1 LSNTKFKFTTM
12 KNILFL
18 LFVSISLIGCKD
30 DAQIDPTLFNVELSI
45 IENLENGVPVLEITS
60 QTGIDALYGLEFG
73 GGFIF
78 HIDAI
83 DGTLMVAR
91 DYPAAGNVAWGDHFD
106 LVTGSAIGDGL
117 ENTQI
122 LESMNAEDNSL
133 VANGLEFG
141 SDDYVFKIALNL
153 EHEGFDDWFI
163 PASASMKAIFD
174 NVHAKGM
181 GNFNQTY
188 IYWTSTKEGY
198 YPYVM
203 GFNLNSWGGE
213 AFTGSCFDV
222 SGIIV
227 VRKF

>member
-1 LSNTKFKFTTM
+1 M

-18 LFVSISLIGCKD
+18 LLAVILFNGCED
-30 DAQIDPTLFNVELSI
+30 EAQFDPTLFNTEISI
-45 IENLENGVPVLEITS
+45 LENLENGVAVLDITA

-78 HIDAI
+78 HVDAI
-83 DGTLMVAR
+83 DGTIMVAR
-91 DYPAAGNVAWGDHFD
+91 DYPTAGNVAWGDHFD
-106 LVTGSAIGDGL
+106 LLTSAAIGAGL

-122 LESMNAEDNSL
+122 LVDMNAEDNSL

-141 SDDYVFKIALNL
+141 SDAYVFKIALDL
-153 EHEGFDDWFI
+153 QYEGFDDWFI
-163 PASASMKAIFD
+163 PASDAMKAIFD

-198 YPYVM
+198 NPYVM

-213 AFTGSCFDV
+213 AFAGSCFNV
-222 SGIIV
+222 NGVLV